1 MTPRERLFAVL
12 DGQPTDRLPIWLLFP
27 YHPTGYYVDVR
38 THPGYREIYEYSRDR
53 AIMLNRRNPS
63 VPLFSEGFDSGPSQ
77 RINCDEQLDDI
88 FRRPILQDKA
98 KIEELLKEQLEH
110 YLKEKD
116 EFPSQYGAM
125 MLDLGEPVNWLYHNL
140 DMQEYAVWS
149 LTRPGEI
156 KVFLDQVYQQ
166 KLLVYRYFLER
177 DAADVYFMVGS
188 ELAAPPM
195 VSHQTFRE
203 WIVPYA
209 KGLIDLVHS
218 YGKRVIQHF
227 HGQVR
232 TLLDDFVVMGP
243 DALHTIEAP
252 PIGDCTFGDAFDIVG
267 DRITL
272 IGNIQYD
279 DFRALTQEQM
289 RAAVLDVIEECR
301 GRRLILSPSAGP
313 FDETLSDRMKQ
324 NYLTFI
330 KTAWEAEDW
339 R

>member
-1 MTPRERLFAVL
+1 
-12 DGQPTDRLPIWLLFP
+12 
-27 YHPTGYYVDVR
+27 
-38 THPGYREIYEYSRDR
+38 
-53 AIMLNRRNPS
+53 MLNRRNPG
-63 VPLFSEGFDSGPSQ
+63 VPLFREGFDSVPSQ
-77 RINCDEQLDDI
+77 RINCDEQLDCI
-88 FRRPILQDKA
+88 LRRPILQDKA
-98 KIEELLKEQLEH
+98 EIEELLKEQLEH

-156 KVFLDQVYQQ
+156 KEFLDQVYQQ
-166 KLLVYRYFLER
+166 KLLAYRYFLER